1 MGNNEL
7 ASRRVIAMPRNAP
20 DLRGQQRDAAMKS
33 EALVLREA
41 ICGALDILDLFQHE
55 GGIVLVAKGELQV
68 VNNDLLRW
76 LIEATFVEKHV
87 IRTLP
92 GPRYEVEY
100 QLVRPSESAVRTLL
114 TREAS
119 EGGLRAKLPVLQIEE
134 PQLMVPPAAA
144 PTAPGL
150 PDDHP
155 EAVAGRRTLA
165 RYADA
170 DKKRELEM
178 RRGAE
183 RVAYFEGRQVK
194 AETPAAEESIPA
206 YAPAEAKD
214 GTKDPASPA

>member
-1 MGNNEL
+1 M
-7 ASRRVIAMPRNAP
+7 
-20 DLRGQQRDAAMKS
+20 
-33 EALVLREA
+33 
-41 ICGALDILDLFQHE
+41 DILDLFQHE

-87 IRTLP
+87 MRTLP

-134 PQLMVPPAAA
+134 PQLMAPPVAAPAAS
-144 PTAPGL
+144 GL

-178 RRGAE
+178 ARGAAV
-183 RVAYFEGRQVK
+183 RAKYEGRQAAV
-194 AETPAAEESIPA
+194 ETPVVEESIPIFIEGQQ
-206 YAPAEAKD
+206 PPVQE
-214 GTKDPASPA
+214 G